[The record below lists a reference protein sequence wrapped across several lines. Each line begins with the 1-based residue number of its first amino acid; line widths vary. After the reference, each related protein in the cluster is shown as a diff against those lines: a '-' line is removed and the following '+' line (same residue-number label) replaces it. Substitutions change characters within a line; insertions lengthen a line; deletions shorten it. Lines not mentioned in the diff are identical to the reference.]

1 MKKNIYALLGDYY
14 HDHDLILNALQS
26 AIEMLGGDIELHD
39 IDTKDLSSALATRP
53 DLVILNKE
61 NRLNPTDQHVKLWMT
76 PDLET
81 QIADYVRRGGSWL
94 GWHAG
99 LASYPEEGPFGTML
113 KGMFKF
119 HPRVNK
125 PVAYSSRD
133 QEPLALGKPLQFEA
147 IDEHYF
153 VECDLENTQVFL
165 ESTSA
170 DGRSMAGWAHHFGD
184 GRVLCITPT
193 HRREGLTHPEV
204 VRLLRDSISW
214 LL

>member
-1 MKKNIYALLGDYY
+1 MKKIYALLGDYY
-14 HDHDLILNALQS
+14 HDHDLILSTLQS
-26 AIEMLGGDIELHD
+26 AIESVGVDIELHD
-39 IDTKDLSSALATRP
+39 IDTKDLSSALASRP

-61 NRLNPTDQHVKLWMT
+61 NRINPTDPNVNLWMT

-81 QIADYVRRGGSWL
+81 QITDYVRCGGSWL
-94 GWHAG
+94 AWHAG

-119 HPRVNK
+119 HPRINK
-125 PVAYSSRD
+125 PVTYNFRG
-133 QEPLALGKPLQFEA
+133 QEPIGLGKPMHFET

-165 ESTSA
+165 ESTSM
-170 DGRSMAGWAHHFGD
+170 DGKSLAGWAHHYGD
-184 GRVLCITPT
+184 GRVLCMTPT
-193 HRREGLTHPEV
+193 HRREGLTHPEMI
-204 VRLLRDSISW
+204 RLLQNSISW